1 MPQATLPRRPLSW
14 VLVLAALFSAAVLWL
29 VFGVLDGWQ
38 YYRTPVAGR
47 GYLPAHR
54 LLRPSGLIGLALGAA
69 GMVAMMSTLP
79 YAVRKR
85 WRPLARLGSTSRW
98 LEVHIFFGIVGPV
111 LVTLHTAFKFNGAV
125 SIGYWLMMAVWASG
139 FVGRYL
145 YVRIPKT
152 IRGVELSRKDLQAE
166 LTHAREALARM
177 PLPAAARAALDD
189 FDRSMAPDAGRAPG
203 TLDLFVGELR
213 VRARLLS
220 MRRHLRAAGVDVQAI
235 HDAVATGAEEAT
247 LSRRLVHL
255 DRTHRLFELWHVFHR
270 PLVYVM
276 FFIVSLHVA
285 LAVYLGY
292 AQQLFGSRL

>member
-1 MPQATLPRRPLSW
+1 MTTAPRPRRPLST
-14 VLVLAALFSAAVLWL
+14 VLVLAGVFSAGVLWL
-29 VFGVLDGWQ
+29 VFGLFDGWE
-38 YYRTPVAGR
+38 YYRTPIAGR

-54 LLRPSGLIGLALGAA
+54 LLRPSGLIGLSLGAA

-85 WRPLARLGSTSRW
+85 WRPLARLGSPSPW
-98 LEVHIFFGIVGPV
+98 LEVHIFFGLVGPV
-111 LVTLHTAFKFNGAV
+111 MVTLPPAFKFNGAG
-125 SIGYWLMMAVWASG
+125 SIGYWLMMTVWASG

-152 IRGVELSRKDLQAE
+152 IRGVELSRKELQAE
-166 LTHAREALARM
+166 FTQTRESLARM
-177 PLPAAARAALDD
+177 PLPAAARAALDE
-189 FDRSMAPDAGRAPG
+189 FDRSLTRHEGRAPG
-203 TLDLFVGELR
+203 TLDLFLGEVR
-213 VRARLLS
+213 VRARLLA

-247 LSRRLVHL
+247 LSRRLIHL
-255 DRTHRLFELWHVFHR
+255 ERTHRLFELWHVFHR

-276 FFIVSLHVA
+276 FLIVSLHVA

-292 AQQLFGSRL
+292 AQQLLGGRQ

>member
-1 MPQATLPRRPLSW
+1 MPRTTVPRRPLSW
-14 VLVLAALFSAAVLWL
+14 VLVLAALFSAGLLWL
-29 VFGVLDGWQ
+29 VFGIFDGRE

-54 LLRPSGLIGLALGAA
+54 LLRPSGLIGLSLGAA
-69 GMVAMMSTLP
+69 GMLAMMSTLP

-111 LVTLHTAFKFNGAV
+111 MVTLHTAFKFNGAV
-125 SIGYWLMMAVWASG
+125 SIGYWLMMTVWASG

-152 IRGVELSRKDLQAE
+152 IRGVELSRKDLQAD
-166 LTHAREALARM
+166 LTDARETLARM
-177 PLPAAARAALDD
+177 PLPAAARAALEE
-189 FDRSMAPDAGRAPG
+189 FDRSITPAAGRAPG
-203 TLDLFVGELR
+203 ILDLFLGELR
-213 VRARLLS
+213 VRARLLA

-247 LSRRLVHL
+247 LSRRLIHL
-255 DRTHRLFELWHVFHR
+255 ERTHRLFELWHVFHR

-276 FFIVSLHVA
+276 FLIVSLHVA

-292 AQQLFGSRL
+292 AQLLFGWRQ